1 MLNTETMMPAFPSSG
16 PYLGPG
22 QSCRVLLV
30 DDDIN
35 ALEPLEELLT
45 ADGYTVTAARSAE
58 EALTRFHQE
67 PAHILVTDLVMPGG
81 KNGVDLIKQIKERS
95 PMTAVVMITGH
106 SSMRT
111 AVSSMKA
118 GAADYLS
125 KPLEPRRVRALVAD
139 LARSVPNDLPL
150 RAVEGDNEVVVF
162 DGFVAKSKA
171 MKQVFHQLQLAAAAD
186 TTVLVCGESGTG
198 KELVASSIHRRSP
211 RSGGP
216 FVAVHTGAIP
226 SELVASELFGH
237 EKGAFTGAVE
247 SKGGHFDAARGGTL
261 FLDEVNTM
269 DARTQVSL
277 LRVLENLKY
286 TPVGG
291 QTEHV
296 ADVRVV
302 AATNRDLF
310 ELVKTQQ
317 FREDLYYRLNIFPI
331 HLPPL
336 RDRRED
342 IAVITQHFADQFARR
357 YRKPDAHA
365 TSETLDL
372 LQRYPWP
379 GNVREL
385 RNVIE
390 HCVILSA
397 DGKLTPDLLPR
408 LVAGS
413 ADDSD
418 YVRVPLGTRMKD
430 VERTMIA
437 RTLDANDWNKQ
448 QAARILGISRR
459 SLYNK
464 LDRYKIAR
472 GPR

>member
-1 MLNTETMMPAFPSSG
+1 MMTETMSMTDHPSAR
-16 PYLGPG
+16 LGP
-22 QSCRVLLV
+22 SACRVLLV
-30 DDDIN
+30 DDDPRS
-35 ALEPLEELLT
+35 LEPLKELL
-45 ADGYTVTAARSAE
+45 AEDGYTVSTARSAE
-58 EALTRFHQE
+58 EAMTSFQRE
-67 PAHILVTDLVMPGG
+67 AAHIVVTDLVMPGG
-81 KNGVDLIKQIKERS
+81 RNGVDLIKQVKERS
-95 PMTAVVMITGH
+95 PMTAAVLVTGH

-125 KPLEPRRVRALVAD
+125 KPFEPRRVRALVAD
-139 LARSVPNDLPL
+139 LARAVPADLPL
-150 RAVEGDNEVVVF
+150 RATEGATDVVLF
-162 DGFVAKSKA
+162 DGFVARSKA
-171 MKQVFHQLQLAAAAD
+171 MKQVFQQIQLAANAD
-186 TTVLVCGESGTG
+186 TMVLVHGESGTG
-198 KELVASSIHRRSP
+198 KELVASSIHRRSA
-211 RSGGP
+211 RAGGP

-226 SELVASELFGH
+226 PELVSAELFGQ
-237 EKGAFTGAVE
+237 EGGGQEPKA
-247 SKGGHFDAARGGTL
+247 GHFEAAQGGTL

-269 DARTQVSL
+269 DARAQVSL
-277 LRVLENLKY
+277 LRVLESQRY
-286 TPVGG
+286 SRVGG
-291 QTEHV
+291 QEEHV
-296 ADVRVV
+296 ADVRIV
-302 AATNRDLF
+302 AATNRDLL
-310 ELVKTQQ
+310 ELVKAGQ
-317 FREDLYYRLNIFPI
+317 FREDLYYRLNIFPV

-342 IAVITQHFADQFARR
+342 IGAIAQHFADQFARR
-357 YRKPDAHA
+357 YRKPEAQA

-390 HCVILSA
+390 HCVILA
-397 DGKLTPDLLPR
+397 PDGRLTPDLLPR